1 MGGGGHSHFQTAA
14 NATSVSSFFRV
25 RLPESLGLR
34 ICVEGPPCSPFI
46 EFVLSNEG
54 VNYGLLKIMLWA
66 LPHEESR
73 TEK

>member
-1 MGGGGHSHFQTAA
+1 MVTEKAQKTLSDRSRGWGSLLAA
-14 NATSVSSFFRV
+14 A
-25 RLPESLGLR
+25 
-34 ICVEGPPCSPFI
+34 FI

-54 VNYGLLKIMLWA
+54 VNYGLPKIMLWA